1 MQINNNNCSQTS
13 FKQRLYLKNIDKKNL
28 DYYKDIAKVFHQ
40 NTKDVKGASFS
51 LTDKGDVLELMS
63 NQYKQNFAN
72 VDKNTIKKGGGLLL
86 AKFAKLLRPLELKYG
101 SANASKVVT
110 YSFDGV
116 SGKVSETINSIN

>member
-86 AKFAKLLRPLELKYG
+86 AKLAKVIRLLELKFG
-101 SANASKVVT
+101 SANGSKFTT
-110 YSFDGV
+110 YTFDCI
-116 SGKVSETINSIN
+116 SGNIDKTINYIN